1 MTSATNQSS
10 RKKWLSV
17 CIAMDVSGGS
27 VESRIRWDSNG
38 IMIFIRVPR
47 FSFDFD
53 DGSVVL
59 QNNNEEPRRH
69 QRRPY
74 KLHNILTDSLHKVS

>member
-1 MTSATNQSS
+1 MTPP
-10 RKKWLSV
+10 
-17 CIAMDVSGGS
+17 S

-59 QNNNEEPRRH
+59 QNNNEEPR
-69 QRRPY
+69 
-74 KLHNILTDSLHKVS
+74 T